1 MEYGQRPNSFCS
13 FILHKCSRVDSA
25 MTAGVIGFGLYMAM
39 IVMIFFVKPSTPY
52 ILKMVSSLLINV
64 AFSNSIEFLLHYD
77 NNRAWL
83 DLSLVNTPITVRT
96 KKYE

>member
-1 MEYGQRPNSFCS
+1 
-13 FILHKCSRVDSA
+13 

-77 NNRAWL
+77 NNREWL